1 LLNQE
6 GKLPIYEY
14 RCRKC
19 GKQFEK
25 IQKFDD
31 APLKTH
37 ERCGG
42 ALEQILHAPAIQF
55 KGSGFYITDYAKK
68 SAPSESTGSSSSSD
82 SGSKSG
88 EAGSKKTETSP
99 KADSKKA
106 SDSKAPAASKK
117 D

>member
-1 LLNQE
+1 M
-6 GKLPIYEY
+6 PIYEY
-14 RCRKC
+14 RCKKC

-31 APLKTH
+31 PPLKKH
-37 ERCGG
+37 EECGG

-68 SAPSESTGSSSSSD
+68 SAPAESTGSSSSSD
-82 SGSKSG
+82 AGSKPGDGGSKTG
-88 EAGSKKTETSP
+88 ETGSKPSSKKTE
-99 KADSKKA
+99 SKT
-106 SDSKAPAASKK
+106 PAASKK